1 MQRMKRFF
9 QKLTVGI
16 VLRVVHAAL
25 VELKAQD
32 TRVAEEFASMPEGL
46 SYSIYTGH
54 NGPVLHVIWQG
65 GKLRRVRSLK
75 KAGCTL
81 HIKSMP
87 LSFRLF
93 TGQMGL
99 AQAYA
104 AHAFTMAGEV
114 ADVMRLAR
122 LVNIV
127 ESYLFPNIINRR
139 IMTDIPA
146 PQLCFLRTYARI
158 AWGFL
163 TFKYR
168 FSA

>member
-1 MQRMKRFF
+1 MKRFF

-25 VELKAQD
+25 VELKQQD
-32 TRVAEEFASMPEGL
+32 ARVAAEFMRMPEGL

-54 NGPVLHVIWQG
+54 NAPVLHVIWQN
-65 GKLRRVRSLK
+65 GKLKRVRNLE
-75 KAGCTL
+75 KATCTL
-81 HIKSMP
+81 HIKSVP
-87 LSFRLF
+87 LAFRLF

-127 ESYLFPNIINRR
+127 EAYLFPNFINRR
-139 IMTDIPA
+139 IMTDIPK
-146 PQLCFLRTYARI
+146 PHVCFLRTYARI

-163 TFKYR
+163 TCKYR
-168 FSA
+168 FSK

>member
-1 MQRMKRFF
+1 MKRFF
-9 QKLTVGI
+9 QKLTVGT

-25 VELKAQD
+25 VELQKQD
-32 TRVAEEFASMPEGL
+32 ARVAAEFARMPEGL

-54 NGPVLHVIWQG
+54 HGPVLHVQWQG
-65 GKLRRVRSLK
+65 GKLRRLRALS
-75 KAGCTL
+75 KASCTL

-87 LSFRLF
+87 LAFRLF

-122 LVNIV
+122 LVNLV
-127 ESYLFPNIINRR
+127 EAYLFPNIINRR
-139 IMTDIPA
+139 IMTDIPK
-146 PQLCFLRTYARI
+146 PQVCFLRTYARV

-163 TFKYR
+163 TCKYR
-168 FSA
+168 FSNL

>member
-1 MQRMKRFF
+1 MKRFF

-25 VELKAQD
+25 VELQKQD
-32 TRVAEEFASMPEGL
+32 TRVADEFARMPEGL

-54 NGPVLHVIWQG
+54 AASVLHVIWQN
-65 GKLRRVRSLK
+65 GKLKRVRSLE
-75 KAGCTL
+75 KATCTL
-81 HIKSMP
+81 HIKSVP
-87 LSFRLF
+87 LAFRLF
-93 TGQMGL
+93 TGQIGL

-127 ESYLFPNIINRR
+127 EAYLFPNIINRR
-139 IMTDIPA
+139 IMTDIPK
-146 PQLCFLRTYARI
+146 PQVCFLRTYARI

-163 TFKYR
+163 TCKYR
-168 FSA
+168 FCK

>member
-1 MQRMKRFF
+1 MKRFF

-25 VELKAQD
+25 VELQKQD
-32 TRVAEEFASMPEGL
+32 TRVADEFARMPEGL

-54 NGPVLHVIWQG
+54 AASVLHVIWQN
-65 GKLRRVRSLK
+65 GKLKRVRSLEK
-75 KAGCTL
+75 TTCTL
-81 HIKSMP
+81 HIKSVP
-87 LSFRLF
+87 LAFRLF

-127 ESYLFPNIINRR
+127 EAYLFPNIINRR
-139 IMTDIPA
+139 IMTDIPN
-146 PQLCFLRTYARI
+146 PQVCFLRTYARI

-163 TFKYR
+163 TCKYR
-168 FSA
+168 FCK

>member
-1 MQRMKRFF
+1 MKRCA

-25 VELKAQD
+25 VELQRQD
-32 TRVAEEFASMPEGL
+32 TRVAAEFARMPEGL
-46 SYSIYTGH
+46 SYSIHTGY
-54 NGPVLHVIWQG
+54 NAPELHVVWQG
-65 GKLRRVRSLK
+65 GKLRRVRTLAQAS
-75 KAGCTL
+75 CSL
-81 HIKSMP
+81 HIKSAA
-87 LSFRLF
+87 LAFRLF

-104 AHAFTMAGEV
+104 AHAFTMTGEV

-127 ESYLFPNIINRR
+127 EAYLFPNVINRR
-139 IMTDIPA
+139 IMTDIPQ
-146 PQLCFLRTYARI
+146 PEVCFLRIYGRM

-163 TFKYR
+163 TCKYR
-168 FSA
+168 FS